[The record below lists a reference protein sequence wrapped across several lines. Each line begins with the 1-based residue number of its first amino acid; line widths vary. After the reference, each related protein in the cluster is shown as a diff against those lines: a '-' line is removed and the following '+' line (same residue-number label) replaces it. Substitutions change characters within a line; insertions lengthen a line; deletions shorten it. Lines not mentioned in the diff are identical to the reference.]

1 MEIKVIWKSSSSKK
15 GALHKKIC
23 MQIIAFLKIISIQ
36 IVALLE
42 KVDAVQKYLLW
53 ESSSSVDIV
62 ILKNSSAKVT
72 TLKNYI
78 FSRSGYSV
86 EDSFWKCSYSEKIN
100 AAKKWLFWKR
110 NFSKKATGS
119 KK

>member
-1 MEIKVIWKSSSSKK
+1 
-15 GALHKKIC
+15 

-53 ESSSSVDIV
+53 ESSSSVDID